1 MNGWQTPHLSVL
13 TGTDKDALQ
22 SIFRSLQEEIERL
35 NKRIQFL
42 ESSMNGR
49 KPNNYGEQKGY

>member
-22 SIFRSLQEEIERL
+22 SIFISLQSEIARL
-35 NKRIQFL
+35 NKRIEFL
-42 ESSMNGR
+42 ESRVNGM
-49 KPNNYGEQKGY
+49 KPSNYGEQKR